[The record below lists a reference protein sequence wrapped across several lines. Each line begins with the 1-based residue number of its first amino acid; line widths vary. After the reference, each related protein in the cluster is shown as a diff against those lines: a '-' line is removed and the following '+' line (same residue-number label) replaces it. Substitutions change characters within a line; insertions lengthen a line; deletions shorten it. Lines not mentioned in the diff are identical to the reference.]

1 MAVVDSKGNPVR
13 DSKGNP
19 VRSGNAVASSTNPRL
34 NANLAS
40 QGRNSQLPAASMDN
54 LVGSA
59 LKWGENALGSVAGVG
74 KDIALNFA
82 DNLGIG
88 SLIRGKNL
96 PTNGMPGLSNFKDG
110 SWGSGGD
117 QDWRVR
123 LSLPRNFAFQ
133 DSALLQKLIDTNGL
147 VFPYTPTILMQ
158 HNANYNALEP
168 VHSNYPFYAYRNS
181 RVEQMTLVGDFYVEN
196 ADEGLYWIAAV
207 HYLRSVT
214 KMSYGQTSDRGA
226 PPPVVKLNGYGDY
239 VFKNVPVVVTN
250 FTVELSPDVDY
261 IHIPGIGPNGTY
273 CPTRSQIQVGVLPV
287 YSRRSVEGFSL
298 DSFVRGAT
306 QGGPDG
312 PGFL

>member
-1 MAVVDSKGNPVR
+1 MADIGGPGL
-13 DSKGNP
+13 D
-19 VRSGNAVASSTNPRL
+19 TNPRIQR
-34 NANLAS
+34 NIAS
-40 QGRNSQLPAASMDN
+40 QARNSAAPRASVEN

-59 LKWGENALGSVAGVG
+59 LKFGENALGAVAGVG

-96 PTNGMPGLSNFKDG
+96 PGMGMPSLSNFKDG
-110 SWGSGGD
+110 SWASGGD

-123 LSLPRNFAFQ
+123 LSMPRNFAFE
-133 DSALLQKLIDTNGL
+133 DSAILQKLIDTNGL

-181 RVEQMTLVGDFYVEN
+181 RVEQMTLVGDFFIEN
-196 ADEGLYWIAAV
+196 ADEGMYWVAAV

-214 KMSYGQTSDRGA
+214 KMAYGQTSNRGA

-250 FTVELSPDVDY
+250 FTVELSPDIDY
-261 IHIPGIGPNGTY
+261 IHIPGLGPNGTY
-273 CPTRSQIQVGVLPV
+273 VPTRSQIQVGVLPV

-306 QGGPDG
+306 QGGSNG